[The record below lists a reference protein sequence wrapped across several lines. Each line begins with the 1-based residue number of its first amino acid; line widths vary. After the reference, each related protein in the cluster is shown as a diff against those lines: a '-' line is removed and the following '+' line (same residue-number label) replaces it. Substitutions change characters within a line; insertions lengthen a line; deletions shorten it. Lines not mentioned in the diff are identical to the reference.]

1 MSYLHSRIFSESYQ
15 KLSFLF
21 KPDHNYYGHML
32 RKRWNIILH
41 FWLLH
46 ESRHNLCCLKKLSIL
61 PILKQVVICGVVA
74 VVIIF
79 SDTECETGLVKVQN
93 VCKETCG
100 VRPCKE
106 LIQNICLFLYVSNIK
121 SLHKHLM
128 TIAFLCEMFQ
138 NGMFKCFL
146 STV

>member
-1 MSYLHSRIFSESYQ
+1 MLPKKMS
-15 KLSFLF
+15 
-21 KPDHNYYGHML
+21 
-32 RKRWNIILH
+32 ILH
-41 FWLLH
+41 
-46 ESRHNLCCLKKLSIL
+46 
-61 PILKQVVICGVVA
+61 ILKQVVICGVVA

-93 VCKETCG
+93 VCKETCA

-106 LIQNICLFLYVSNIK
+106 LIQNICLFLYVGNMK
-121 SLHKHLM
+121 SLNKHVM

-138 NGMFKCFL
+138 NGMFICFL